1 MTEQVGDMKL
11 DNSTYSIAELRDM
24 LNRKDLYVNKSYQ
37 RGAGLWPS
45 SARSYFID
53 TILTG
58 FPFPK
63 LYFSETLDRSSRK
76 VVREIVDGQQRITSI
91 IDFINNK
98 FSLTSVSRQYAGMS
112 FSDLPEETQ
121 LGFLAHPVPVD
132 VIRNA
137 SKGDILEM
145 FRRMNAYTLPLNEAE
160 KRHAQYHG
168 VFKWFINRL
177 TDELSDTFV
186 EFNIL
191 TNRQIVRMAD
201 AELIAEMVLS
211 LEKGIVSTSPK
222 LLNDL
227 YARNDEVFPR
237 EAEYGELIR
246 EFFDFL
252 AQQLTDFKDTYLM
265 KSYTIHA
272 LFCACV
278 HNRIGLPDMNI
289 EIGLEPIGCFYTD
302 IDTARE
308 QLRALSLAHESHD
321 LEGAFKDYVLAV
333 EGATTRKPSRIK
345 RVQFLAKALRGEL
358 LV

>member
-1 MTEQVGDMKL
+1 MKL
-11 DNSTYSIAELRDM
+11 DNSTYSVAELRDM
-24 LNRKDLYVNKSYQ
+24 LNRKDLVVNKSYQ
-37 RGAGLWPS
+37 RGAGLWPT

-53 TILTG
+53 TMLTG

-63 LYFSETLDRSSRK
+63 LYFSESLDRSSRK

-98 FSLTSVSRQYAGMS
+98 FSLTSVSRQFAGKS
-112 FSDLPEETQ
+112 FDDLSEEAQ
-121 LGFLAHPVPVD
+121 LAFLAQPVPVD

-160 KRHAQYHG
+160 KRHAQFHG
-168 VFKWFINRL
+168 AFKWFVNRL
-177 TDELSDTFV
+177 TDELSTTFV
-186 EFNIL
+186 GFNIL

-201 AELIAEMVLS
+201 AELITEMVLS
-211 LEKGIVSTSPK
+211 LEKGLISTSPK

-227 YARNDEVFPR
+227 YSSYDASFDKDVV
-237 EAEYGELIR
+237 YGLLIR
-246 EFFDFL
+246 EFFEFVT
-252 AQQLTDFKDTYLM
+252 QQLTDFKDSYLM

-278 HNRIGLPDMNI
+278 CNKVGLPDANN
-289 EIGLEPIGCFYTD
+289 EIGAEPIGSFYANLD
-302 IDTARE
+302 AARE
-308 QLRALSLAHESHD
+308 QLRALSLAHESRY

-333 EGATTRKPSRIK
+333 EGATTRKPSRLK
-345 RVQFLAKALRGEL
+345 RVQFLIKALRGEL
-358 LV
+358 AV

>member
-1 MTEQVGDMKL
+1 MEL
-11 DNSTYSIAELRDM
+11 NNSTYSVAELRDM
-24 LNRKDLYVNKSYQ
+24 LNRKDLVVNKSYQ

-63 LYFSETLDRSSRK
+63 LYFSEYLDRASRK

-91 IDFINNK
+91 LDFINDR
-98 FSLTSVSRQYAGMS
+98 FSLTSVSREFAGKS

-121 LGFLAHPVPVD
+121 LAFLSHPVPVD

-137 SKGDILEM
+137 SKSDILEM

-160 KRHAQYHG
+160 KRHAQFHG
-168 VFKWFINRL
+168 EFKWFINRL
-177 TDELSDTFV
+177 TDELSTTFV
-186 EFNIL
+186 GFNIL

-201 AELIAEMVLS
+201 AELISEMILA
-211 LEKGIVSTSPK
+211 LEKGLVSTSPK
-222 LLNDL
+222 LLSDL
-227 YARNDEVFPR
+227 YSNNDVSFPK
-237 EAEYGELIR
+237 ESEHGEIIH
-246 EFFDFL
+246 EFFEFL
-252 AQQLTDFKDTYLM
+252 TQQLTDFKDSYLM
-265 KSYTIHA
+265 KSYTVHA

-278 HNRIGLPDMNI
+278 HNKQGLPDEKN
-289 EIGLEPIGCFYTD
+289 EIGIAPIGRFYTD
-302 IDTARE
+302 IEAARE
-308 QLRALSLAHESHD
+308 QLRALSLAHESRD

-358 LV
+358 VF

>member
-1 MTEQVGDMKL
+1 MNL
-11 DNSTYSIAELRDM
+11 DSSTYSVAELRDM
-24 LNRKDLYVNKSYQ
+24 LIRKDLVVNKSYQ

-53 TILTG
+53 TVLTG

-63 LYFSETLDRSSRK
+63 LYFSESLDRSSRK

-91 IDFINNK
+91 IDFINDK

-121 LGFLAHPVPVD
+121 LAFLAHPVPVD

-160 KRHAQYHG
+160 KRHAQFHG
-168 VFKWFINRL
+168 DFKWFVNRL
-177 TDELSDTFV
+177 TDELSTTFV
-186 EFNIL
+186 GFNIL

-201 AELIAEMVLS
+201 AELITEMVLS
-211 LEKGIVSTSPK
+211 LEKGLVSTSPK

-227 YARNDEVFPR
+227 YARNDVHFPK
-237 EAEYGELIR
+237 ETEYGVLIR
-246 EFFDFL
+246 EFFEFL
-252 AQQLTDFKDTYLM
+252 TQQLTDFKDSYLM

-278 HNRIGLPDMNI
+278 HNKVGLPDDGSN
-289 EIGLEPIGCFYTD
+289 EIALAPIGSFCTD
-302 IDTARE
+302 IDVARE

-321 LEGAFKDYVLAV
+321 LEGTFKDYVLAV

-358 LV
+358 AV

>member
-1 MTEQVGDMKL
+1 MKL
-11 DNSTYSIAELRDM
+11 DNSTYSVAELRDM
-24 LNRKDLYVNKSYQ
+24 LNRKDLVVNKSYQ

-53 TILTG
+53 TMLTG

-63 LYFSETLDRSSRK
+63 LYFSESLDRSSRK

-91 IDFINNK
+91 IDFINDK
-98 FSLTSVSRQYAGMS
+98 FSLTSVSRQYAGKS
-112 FSDLPEETQ
+112 FSDLSEETQ
-121 LGFLAHPVPVD
+121 LAFLAHPVPVD

-160 KRHAQYHG
+160 KRHAQFHG
-168 VFKWFINRL
+168 DFKWFVNRL
-177 TDELSDTFV
+177 TDELSATFIG
-186 EFNIL
+186 FNIL

-201 AELIAEMVLS
+201 AELITEMVLS
-211 LEKGIVSTSPK
+211 LEKGLISTSPK

-227 YARNDEVFPR
+227 YASNDANFPK

-246 EFFDFL
+246 EFFEFL
-252 AQQLTDFKDTYLM
+252 TQQLTDFKDSYLM
-265 KSYTIHA
+265 KSYAVHA

-278 HNRIGLPDMNI
+278 HNRLGLPGANN
-289 EIGLEPIGCFYTD
+289 EIGVAPIGRFYTD
-302 IDTARE
+302 IDVARE
-308 QLRALSLAHESHD
+308 QLRALSLAHESRD
-321 LEGAFKDYVLAV
+321 LEGAFKDYVLAA

-345 RVQFLAKALRGEL
+345 RVQFLIKALRGEL
-358 LV
+358 AV

>member
-1 MTEQVGDMKL
+1 MKL
-11 DNSTYSIAELRDM
+11 DNSTYSVAELRDM
-24 LNRKDLYVNKSYQ
+24 LNRKDLVVNKSYQ

-63 LYFSETLDRSSRK
+63 LYFSESLDRSSRK

-91 IDFINNK
+91 IDFINDK
-98 FSLTSVSRQYAGMS
+98 FSLTSVSRQYAGKS

-121 LGFLAHPVPVD
+121 LAFLAHPVPVD

-137 SKGDILEM
+137 NKGDILEM

-160 KRHAQYHG
+160 KRHAQFHG
-168 VFKWFINRL
+168 DFKWFINRL
-177 TDELSDTFV
+177 TDELSATFV
-186 EFNIL
+186 GFNIL

-211 LEKGIVSTSPK
+211 LEKGLISTSPK

-227 YARNDEVFPR
+227 YASNDENFPK
-237 EAEYGELIR
+237 EAEYGVLIR
-246 EFFDFL
+246 EFFEFL
-252 AQQLTDFKDTYLM
+252 IQQLTDFKDSYLM

-278 HNRIGLPDMNI
+278 HNRIGLPDADD
-289 EIGLEPIGCFYTD
+289 EIGVAPIGSFYTD
-302 IDTARE
+302 IDAARE

-333 EGATTRKPSRIK
+333 EGATTRKPSRVK
-345 RVQFLAKALRGEL
+345 RVQFLVKALRGKL
-358 LV
+358 AV

>member
-1 MTEQVGDMKL
+1 MKL
-11 DNSTYSIAELRDM
+11 DNSTYSVAELRDM
-24 LNRKDLYVNKSYQ
+24 LNRKDLVVNKSYQ

-53 TILTG
+53 TMLTG

-63 LYFSETLDRSSRK
+63 LYFSEYLDRTSRK

-91 IDFINNK
+91 VDFINDK

-112 FSDLPEETQ
+112 FSDLPEDTQ
-121 LGFLAHPVPVD
+121 LAFLAHPVPVD
-132 VIRNA
+132 VIRSA

-168 VFKWFINRL
+168 DFKWFVNRL
-177 TDELSDTFV
+177 TDELSATFV
-186 EFNIL
+186 GFNIL

-211 LEKGIVSTSPK
+211 LEKGLVSTSPK
-222 LLNDL
+222 LLSDL
-227 YARNDEVFPR
+227 YANNDSSFPK

-246 EFFDFL
+246 DFFEFL
-252 AQQLTDFKDTYLM
+252 TQQLTEFKDSYLM
-265 KSYTIHA
+265 KAYTVHA

-278 HNRIGLPDMNI
+278 HNKVGLPGLNE
-289 EIGLEPIGCFYTD
+289 EIGIVPIGSFYVD
-302 IDTARE
+302 IDVAKN
-308 QLRALSLAHESHD
+308 QLRALSLAHESRD
-321 LEGAFKDYVLAV
+321 LEGNFKEYVLAV
-333 EGATTRKPSRIK
+333 EGATTRKPSRVK
-345 RVQFLAKALRGEL
+345 RVQYLAKALKGEL
-358 LV
+358 EI